1 MFRRENK
8 ILEIFKL
15 FIQKSAILYF
25 RNKFS
30 TELDLPIMMIH
41 SSSPDLYTVP
51 GAGLHSHHTAPCGE
65 HCVTVAVV
73 GGVVCLRQQ
82 VSIDE
87 EGSTVRL
94 PRSHRGKQAVAQ
106 SPCSRHRHSEDP

>member
-30 TELDLPIMMIH
+30 TELDLPKMMIH
-41 SSSPDLYTVP
+41 PSSPDLYTVP
-51 GAGLHSHHTAPCGE
+51 GAGLHSHHTAQEGK
-65 HCVTVAVV
+65 
-73 GGVVCLRQQ
+73 
-82 VSIDE
+82 E
-87 EGSTVRL
+87 EV
-94 PRSHRGKQAVAQ
+94 K
-106 SPCSRHRHSEDP
+106 